1 MSEAKTPVL
10 NLSAVKTPAYVPNSS
25 TTEFGKRVNDFPQ
38 ESPLESFDI

>member
-1 MSEAKTPVL
+1 MSEAETPVL

-25 TTEFGKRVNDFPQ
+25 TVFGKRVNDFPQ